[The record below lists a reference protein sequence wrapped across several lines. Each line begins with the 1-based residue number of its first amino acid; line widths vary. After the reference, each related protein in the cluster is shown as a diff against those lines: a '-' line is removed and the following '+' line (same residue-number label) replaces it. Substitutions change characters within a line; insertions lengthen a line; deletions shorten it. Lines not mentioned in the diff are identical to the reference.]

1 MENIKTLKLKNKCD
15 LKQIYNMKNVNKNDF
30 APEKQEFKHIKPP
43 RLNHDL
49 MNIPMPIVNLKNE
62 FPLSFDEVKEKRKLI
77 IQIKNYVREFPQ
89 ALQEFSTIDFNSK
102 NIPDLNNYL
111 EEIKI
116 TVCNKNSG
124 GIMLGVF
131 RGGCD
136 ILENVAPVVGMDLTN
151 LSRVVVENQAIVDS
165 VKEISLEYQN
175 LNYIP
180 PEKRL
185 CLMMLQT
192 CYALNSFN
200 KYNKKMNNTLE
211 KNIDENIN
219 DKYSDL

>member
-15 LKQIYNMKNVNKNDF
+15 LKQIYNVKNMDKNDF
-30 APEKQEFKHIKPP
+30 TSEKQDFKHIKPP
-43 RLNHDL
+43 RINHDL
-49 MNIPMPIVNLKNE
+49 MNMPIVNLKNE
-62 FPLSFDEVKEKRKLI
+62 NPLSFDEVKEKRKLI

-89 ALQEFSTIDFNSK
+89 ALQEFSTIDFKSK
-102 NIPDLNNYL
+102 SIPDLNNYL

-124 GIMLGVF
+124 GLMLGAF
-131 RGGCD
+131 RASCNL
-136 ILENVAPVVGMDLTN
+136 LENVAPVVGFDLTG
-151 LSRVVVENQAIVDS
+151 LGSIAIENKAIVDS

-185 CLMMLQT
+185 ALMMLQM
-192 CYALNSFN
+192 CYSLNSVN
-200 KYNKKMNNTLE
+200 KYNKKMDNTLE